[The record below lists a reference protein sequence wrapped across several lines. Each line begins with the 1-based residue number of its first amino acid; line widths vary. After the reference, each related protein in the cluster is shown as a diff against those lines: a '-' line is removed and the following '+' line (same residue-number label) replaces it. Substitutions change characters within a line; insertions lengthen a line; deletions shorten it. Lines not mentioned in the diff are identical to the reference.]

1 MGNDY
6 FKKIRKM
13 ILVRVLLAP
22 FIILLLVCGTI
33 VYFFA
38 AYSGRQVENELVRI
52 AADHRSLIDQFFDER
67 VSDLKFISSLY
78 TIDEIS
84 KTTVLTDIFQ
94 KLKKDSKAFID
105 LGVFDDK
112 GNHLAYAGP
121 YNLEGRD
128 YSRTAW
134 FKAVK
139 NKGLYI
145 SDEFLGYRNIPH
157 FIIAVQKNDENR
169 TWYLRATI
177 DTFYFNDLVERI
189 RIRKTGEAYIVN
201 RDGIYQTKR
210 RSGGKILEPDPD
222 YGDYLMGDE
231 MAASFTA
238 GKKISEKYLYAMESL
253 KHTEWVMIV
262 RQEMLDAY
270 ASLIFSSIVSIMI
283 ILGGGIIVVT
293 TGYVL
298 ASGIAEKLN
307 IMNMEKRQMKTQLI
321 IAGKLAEVGE
331 MSTGIAHE
339 INNPLQVMKS
349 EVTMIGEV
357 ISNIE
362 HLIKNHEPENLDLL
376 KDSVDQVAIQIDRC
390 GKITQGLLSFARK
403 TESTIKPVRLQ
414 KLLPEIVRMVEQRA
428 LVENIR
434 IIQEINQDI
443 PEIKS
448 DPDQLQQVFLNLLNN
463 AIYALKVKSSGE
475 IRIRI
480 NQQNSDI
487 IISVADNGCGF
498 SPENM
503 KKAFLPFFTTKPVG
517 EGTGLGLSTAY
528 GIIKGLGGDM
538 TLSSELKAGSV
549 FSIRLPIKTQA
560 YKNN

>member
-238 GKKISEKYLYAMESL
+238 GKKLSEKYLYAMESL

-414 KLLPEIVRMVEQRA
+414 KLLPEVVRMVEQRA